1 MVVMAAAAV
10 TVLIV
15 VMMMLVFLIMV
26 VMMLVLLLIVMVA
39 VLVLFLIVMAAVL
52 VFLIMVVMMLVL
64 FLVVM
69 AAVFVLFLIVVVM
82 MLVLLR
88 KLLKK
93 LCLQIDRMLENFK
106 QLLTGQICER
116 RRDNRRVLV
125 DLANQL
131 NGLVN
136 LLLVC
141 DIRPGEHN
149 GLCIL
154 HLVVE
159 ELTEV
164 LDVELRL
171 LHIDQRDRGIA
182 SDREFFLDIRDSAH
196 HIRELADTGG
206 LNDHAVRR
214 ILCEDFLQ
222 RAREIADERAAD
234 AAGVHLPHLNA
245 GIF

>member
-1 MVVMAAAAV
+1 MLFLVVVAAV
-10 TVLIV
+10 LVL
-15 VMMMLVFLIMV
+15 LIMV
-26 VMMLVLLLIVMVA
+26 VMMLMLFLVVVAA
-39 VLVLFLIVMAAVL
+39 VLVL
-52 VFLIMVVMMLVL
+52 LIM
-64 FLVVM
+64 
-69 AAVFVLFLIVVVM
+69 VM

-106 QLLTGQICER
+106 QLLTGQVCER

-131 NGLVN
+131 NRLVN

-154 HLVVE
+154 HLVIK
-159 ELTEV
+159 ELAEV

-196 HIRELADTGG
+196 HVRELADTGG

>member
-1 MVVMAAAAV
+1 M
-10 TVLIV
+10 
-15 VMMMLVFLIMV
+15 
-26 VMMLVLLLIVMVA
+26 
-39 VLVLFLIVMAAVL
+39 
-52 VFLIMVVMMLVL
+52 
-64 FLVVM
+64 
-69 AAVFVLFLIVVVM
+69 FVLFLIVVMM

-154 HLVVE
+154 HLVIK
-159 ELTEV
+159 ELAEV

-196 HIRELADTGG
+196 HVRELADTGG

-222 RAREIADERAAD
+222 RAREIADKRAAD
-234 AAGVHLPHLNA
+234 ATGVHLPHLNA

>member
-1 MVVMAAAAV
+1 M
-10 TVLIV
+10 
-15 VMMMLVFLIMV
+15 
-26 VMMLVLLLIVMVA
+26 
-39 VLVLFLIVMAAVL
+39 LVLFLIVVAAVL
-52 VFLIMVVMMLVL
+52 VLLIMM
-64 FLVVM
+64 
-69 AAVFVLFLIVVVM
+69 M

-125 DLANQL
+125 NLANQL
-131 NGLVN
+131 NRLVN

-182 SDREFFLDIRDSAH
+182 SDRELFLDIRDSAH
-196 HIRELADTGG
+196 HVRELADTGG
-206 LNDHAVRR
+206 LNDYAVRR
-214 ILCEDFLQ
+214 VFCEDFLQ